1 MKSIYID
8 VCTLCRPFDNQN
20 SMRIR
25 LETDAFYLILDK
37 TQKGIFELITSPVH
51 YREIIDISDVH
62 EKHHLLSLVNELS
75 VYTEFNSLTA
85 RKRAEELV
93 LLKFG
98 LADSAHIAF
107 AEQSADFFLTC
118 DEKLL
123 R

>member
-1 MKSIYID
+1 
-8 VCTLCRPFDNQN
+8 
-20 SMRIR
+20 
-25 LETDAFYLILDK
+25 
-37 TQKGIFELITSPVH
+37 
-51 YREIIDISDVH
+51 
-62 EKHHLLSLVNELS
+62 HLLSLVNELS

-107 AEQSADFFLTC
+107 AEQSVDFFITC

-123 R
+123 RRCKKHHVNIKAMNPIEFCIEEELR

>member
-1 MKSIYID
+1 
-8 VCTLCRPFDNQN
+8 
-20 SMRIR
+20 MRIR